1 MPADTFDDHPP
12 PLQPPFEL
20 QPAMDAPYDYAHPF
34 ASPPAGPSPWDSPV
48 ASSSARPRGHSRQS
62 SASSI
67 PAYVPVNT
75 GRRGSAKDPE
85 ALQAAI
91 ERTKNSRKKRTN
103 STASALPADDEHDD
117 KDSPEDSTSVL
128 RQRQEDARLIRC
140 DAEQQRRNELGK
152 GYDRLRS
159 ALNRGDERLSKARV
173 VERATARVVQL
184 RDQNTRMQEELLHKQ
199 AIIKELNRAN
209 EKLMLD
215 ASGAAPLLAP
225 SPHSASSPSSGRPG
239 SSSHTSVSA
248 FNVPPGH
255 THDRSSSLPT
265 PPHTHTGLQYP
276 GESNPEFSLAPNHSM
291 YKQDPF
297 AYGSFEGNSEDQHL
311 YPHAGAPVAGGPEFF
326 VPRGAPLNPLAGHP
340 RSESPRSYEHGQ
352 AFGLPG
358 GGDDGQ
364 AHWLPA
370 EGVPQW
376 NAATSSGLPGT
387 FTHQPHSFTSS
398 PSREGLNELSEV
410 PATGFPGW

>member
-1 MPADTFDDHPP
+1 MPAETFDDHPP

-20 QPAMDAPYDYAHPF
+20 QPSMAAPYDYAHPF
-34 ASPPAGPSPWDSPV
+34 ASPPSAPSPWDSPQ
-48 ASSSARPRGHSRQS
+48 ASSSARPRGHSRQR
-62 SASSI
+62 SASSV

-91 ERTKNSRKKRTN
+91 ERTKNSRKRRTN
-103 STASALPADDEHDD
+103 STASALPADDELDD
-117 KDSPEDSTSVL
+117 KDSPEDSTSAL

-152 GYDRLRS
+152 GYDRLRA

-184 RDQNTRMQEELLHKQ
+184 RDQNSRMQDELLRKQ
-199 AIIKELNRAN
+199 ELIKELNRAN

-215 ASGAAPLLAP
+215 ASGAAPLLAS
-225 SPHSASSPSSGRPG
+225 SPASSPSSGRPG

-248 FNVPPGH
+248 FNVGQPGH

-276 GESNPEFSLAPNHSM
+276 GESNPEFSLAPTM

-297 AYGSFEGNSEDQHL
+297 AYGPFEGNSDDHI
-311 YPHAGAPVAGGPEFF
+311 YPQVGGPVAGGPEFF
-326 VPRGAPLNPLAGHP
+326 VPRGAPPVGLNPLAGHP

-358 GGDDGQ
+358 GDDG
-364 AHWLPA
+364 HWLP

-376 NAATSSGLPGT
+376 NATSSGLPGT

>member
-1 MPADTFDDHPP
+1 MPAETFSDHPP

-20 QPAMDAPYDYAHPF
+20 PSAMSAPYDYGHPF
-34 ASPPAGPSPWDSPV
+34 ASPPSAPPSVWDSPV
-48 ASSSARPRGHSRQS
+48 ASSSARPSGHSRQS
-62 SASSI
+62 STSSI
-67 PAYVPVNT
+67 PAHVPVNT

-103 STASALPADDEHDD
+103 STASALPADDEQDD
-117 KDSPEDSTSVL
+117 KDILEDSTSVL

-152 GYDRLRS
+152 GYDRLRA

-184 RDQNTRMQEELLHKQ
+184 RDQNTRMQEELLRKQ
-199 AIIKELNRAN
+199 EIIKELNRAN
-209 EKLMLD
+209 EKLMLE
-215 ASGAAPLLAP
+215 ASGAAPLLAS
-225 SPHSASSPSSGRPG
+225 SPASSPSSGRPG

-248 FNVPPGH
+248 FNAQPGH

-276 GESNPEFSLAPNHSM
+276 GESNPEFSLGPTM

-297 AYGSFEGNSEDQHL
+297 AYGPFEGNSDDQNI
-311 YPHAGAPVAGGPEFF
+311 YTQVGAPVAGGPEFF
-326 VPRGAPLNPLAGHP
+326 VPRGAPPVGLNPLAGHP

-364 AHWLPA
+364 PHWLPA

-376 NAATSSGLPGT
+376 NATSSGLPGT
-387 FTHQPHSFTSS
+387 FTHQPHSFGSS